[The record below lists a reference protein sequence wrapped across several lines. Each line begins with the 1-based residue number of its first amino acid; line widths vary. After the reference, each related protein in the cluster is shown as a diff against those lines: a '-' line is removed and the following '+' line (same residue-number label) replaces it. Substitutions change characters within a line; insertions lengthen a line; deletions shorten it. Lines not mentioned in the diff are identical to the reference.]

1 MNLARQRMT
10 RIMAS
15 AVLLSMISV
24 GGAASMAQAVTVS
37 PSAAISVT
45 TAIAPSPST
54 DTYTA
59 QVLALINQKR
69 AAVGAPAVKWNQ
81 KIGNVSQ
88 DWSAYLGEATKSDT
102 FDWDKIHRT
111 DAGGSLIPSGA
122 TWYREIIA
130 FNGSAQSIVDWWMS
144 SASHKAAMLDPR
156 ATDIGIGYVVPTS
169 GPYTGWHMVVSNL
182 AAYPGSVT
190 VSGGAA
196 QAPVI
201 PPVPS
206 VAVAKT
212 MNTIDKS
219 GTLWAYSAPGTGK
232 LGSRVA
238 LGTGW
243 GSAKQI
249 ISTDWNQDG
258 ILDIVA
264 RWNNGYVTVYQGINS
279 EDFMAPVNIASGLS
293 AYDLTATKLRNTDK
307 YPGLVA
313 RNTVD
318 GKLYY
323 YSNPS
328 GKAVGSKI
336 TLGNS
341 GWATMSEINA
351 LDWDGDKKMDLLVRN
366 SAGQLLLYRTNG
378 AGAFVSEARKVVG
391 AGWGSFESV
400 NIVQNFASK
409 GSVGLVAQMSTGAL
423 RYYPIVSGKFGAY
436 SLIGTSGWSGYN
448 IASGTVEK

>member
-1 MNLARQRMT
+1 MT

-15 AVLLSMISV
+15 AVMLSMISI
-24 GGAASMAQAVTVS
+24 GGMTSMAQAATVS
-37 PSAAISVT
+37 TPAVT
-45 TAIAPSPST
+45 APTAIAPSPAT
-54 DTYTA
+54 DTYTN
-59 QVLALINQKR
+59 QVLTLINQKR

-88 DWSAYLGEATKSDT
+88 DWSVHLGTATKSDT
-102 FDWDKIHRT
+102 FDWSKIHRT

-122 TWYREIIA
+122 TWYREIVG
-130 FNGSAQSIVDWWMS
+130 FNGSAQSVVDWWMN

-169 GPYTGWHMVVSNL
+169 GPYAGWHMVVSNL

-190 VSGGAA
+190 VAGGAA
-196 QAPVI
+196 QAPVTTA
-201 PPVPS
+201 PS

-219 GTLWAYSAPGTGK
+219 GTLWAYSAPGNGK

-238 LGTGW
+238 LGAGW

-264 RWNNGYVTVYQGINS
+264 RWNNGYVTLYQGINS
-279 EDFMAPVNIASGLS
+279 EDFKAPVNIASGLS

-336 TLGNS
+336 TLGNG
-341 GWATMSEINA
+341 GWAVMSEINA

-378 AGAFVSEARKVVG
+378 AGAIVSETRKIVG
-391 AGWGSFESV
+391 SGWGSFESV
-400 NIVQNFASK
+400 NIAQNFASK
-409 GSVGLVAQMSTGAL
+409 GSVGVVAQMKTGAL
-423 RYYPIVSGKFGAY
+423 RYYPIASGKFGAY
-436 SLIGTSGWSGYN
+436 TLIGTSGWSGYN